1 MPLDKQSRPARETG
15 RPGADSGQSSSSL
28 EILQPLAQLLL
39 ELRPD
44 MPVSIAESLV
54 REALDNTADAI
65 LDAQWAQA
73 RARLYP
79 DAVAAA
85 HGRHML
91 PYAVRRAREMAAARL
106 YRPAD
111 RHGAVACRCSRCLPL
126 DLGEAVG

>member
-1 MPLDKQSRPARETG
+1 MIRQDRPAGETG

-28 EILQPLAQLLL
+28 ESLDPLAQLLL

-44 MPVSIAESLV
+44 LAVPIAESLV

-65 LDAQWAQA
+65 LDVQWAQA

-79 DAVAAA
+79 DAIASG
-85 HGRHML
+85 HSRHML
-91 PYAVRRAREMAAARL
+91 PYAVRRAREIATARL
-106 YRPAD
+106 FRPGD

-126 DLGEAVG
+126 DLGEAVA